1 MNVCYPCSGLS
12 VPGRSGRLYPVP
24 AASRRQPP
32 PLPLPTAPSVPTA
45 PQAIVR
51 SLPGEPNLSITL
63 TVGGKQRNLDRWA
76 QGSRLSSA

>member
-12 VPGRSGRLYPVP
+12 VPGRSGRPYPVP